1 MIKQPH
7 TEDIT
12 GILAMLPADKQKL
25 YLNTLYSI
33 ARTAIEARCGELKLM
48 DVEILQSLEDES
60 NARFEEWL
68 FR

>member
-1 MIKQPH
+1 MKTQPH

-33 ARTAIEARCGELKLM
+33 ARTAIESRCGELKLM